1 MREQEQDIYVSKLQV
16 IKKKLI
22 PKKKRKKIFTMNW
35 TKGRMDGGG
44 SVKKKS
50 STAAD
55 RGAAAGNSAQSK
67 E

>member
-35 TKGRMDGGG
+35 TKGRMDGG
-44 SVKKKS
+44 
-50 STAAD
+50 
-55 RGAAAGNSAQSK
+55 AAGAEFVTTEVECVWRLKSK
-67 E
+67 RNGR